1 MSTKDSTEEII
12 RKIRNGNSGDLD
24 YIYSTY
30 RKEFLTWGKKN
41 FREADFDMMIDAWQ
55 NAVVAFYQQIMS
67 NKLMF

>member
-30 RKEFLTWGKKN
+30 RKEFLTWGKKLQ
-41 FREADFDMMIDAWQ
+41 R
-55 NAVVAFYQQIMS
+55 S
-67 NKLMF
+67 RL